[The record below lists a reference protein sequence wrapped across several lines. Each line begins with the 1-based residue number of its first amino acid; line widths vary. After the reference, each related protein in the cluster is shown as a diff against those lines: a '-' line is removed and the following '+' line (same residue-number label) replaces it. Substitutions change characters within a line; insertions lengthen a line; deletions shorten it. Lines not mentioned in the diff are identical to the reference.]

1 MPSVPV
7 RERLLEAA
15 YACVARY
22 GLAKT
27 TMDDVARE
35 AGMSRATVYR
45 YFPGGRDE
53 LVSEVVAWETA
64 RFFTRLADAIAGT
77 EGFAHLLEEALVFAH
92 RAVVEHEV
100 LQKILQTEPDRLL
113 PQLTVQT
120 DRLIRV
126 IGAFLL
132 PELQRVGVREGVDPG
147 RAAEHIARLFLSY
160 IGSPGSWDLDD
171 PDQVRDLVRR
181 ELLAGIV

>member
-1 MPSVPV
+1 MTQASV

-22 GLAKT
+22 GLGKT

-53 LVSEVVAWETA
+53 LINDVVGWEVG
-64 RFFTRLADAIAGT
+64 RFFLRLADAIADT
-77 EGFAHLLEEALVFAH
+77 DGFAHTLEEALLFAH
-92 RAVVEHEV
+92 GAVVEHEV
-100 LQKILQTEPDRLL
+100 LQKILQTEPERLL

-120 DRLIRV
+120 DRLIGV

-132 PELQRVGVREGVDPG
+132 PQLRAAGVRDGIDLD
-147 RAAEHIARLFLSY
+147 RAADHIARLFLSY
-160 IGSPGSWDLDD
+160 VGAPGRWDLADRA
-171 PDQVRDLVRR
+171 QVRDLVHR
-181 ELLAGIV
+181 EILAGIL

>member
-1 MPSVPV
+1 MSSMSV

-22 GLAKT
+22 GLGKT

-53 LVSEVVAWETA
+53 LINEVVAWETG
-64 RFFTRLADAIAGT
+64 RFFGRLADAISGT
-77 EGFAHLLEEALVFAH
+77 DGFAHMVEEALMFAH
-92 RAVVEHEV
+92 RAVVDHEV

-120 DRLIRV
+120 DRLIGV

-132 PELQRVGVREGVDPG
+132 PQLRSAGVRGGVDPD
-147 RAAEHIARLFLSY
+147 RAADHIARLFLSY
-160 IGSPGSWDLDD
+160 IGAPGRWDLGD
-171 PDQVRDLVRR
+171 PDQVRDLVQR
-181 ELLAGIV
+181 EILAGIL

>member
-1 MPSVPV
+1 MLV

-22 GLAKT
+22 GLGKT

-53 LVSEVVAWETA
+53 LVSEVVGWETG
-64 RFFTRLADAIAGT
+64 RFFTRLAEAIAGT
-77 EGFAHLLEEALVFAH
+77 EGFAHMLEEALMFAH

-120 DRLIRV
+120 DRLIGV

-132 PELQRVGVREGVDPG
+132 PELRRIGVRDGIDPV

-160 IGSPGSWDLDD
+160 IGAPGRWDLGD